1 MPVFAVKDCLSE
13 VIGLKNDIVN
23 KVFTCPECKTDVT
36 ISRYQVEGD
45 LAVMCTRCNC
55 RYQIRGEQVVDENVA
70 GREHYFEKHV
80 NGKIQQLNEGYKVYM
95 RLDATQKVTA
105 PPKDS
110 FINVMKPPVAKPVVA
125 APPRPAGAPAA
136 PGAPTAAAAPK
147 PATPA
152 PAPAPK
158 AEGPSASSGQGPEA

>member
-45 LAVMCTRCNC
+45 LAIMCTRCNC
-55 RYQIRGEQVVDENVA
+55 RYQIKGEQVVDENVA

-80 NGKIQQLNEGYKVYM
+80 NGKIEQQSEGYKVYM

-136 PGAPTAAAAPK
+136 PGAAPAAAAPK
-147 PATPA
+147 PAAPAAAPA

-158 AEGPSASSGQGPEA
+158 AEGEAPSA

>member
-36 ISRYQVEGD
+36 ISRYQVAGE
-45 LAVMCTRCNC
+45 LAIMCTRCNC
-55 RYQIRGEQVVDENVA
+55 RYQIRGEQVLDENLPN
-70 GREHYFEKHV
+70 REHYFERHV
-80 NGKIQQLNEGYKVYM
+80 DGKIQQQDMGYKVYM

-110 FINVMKPPVAKPVVA
+110 FINVMKPPVAKPPVA
-125 APPRPAGAPAA
+125 V
-136 PGAPTAAAAPK
+136 APK
-147 PATPA
+147 PAAAPVLAPKPAGDA
-152 PAPAPK
+152 PAA
-158 AEGPSASSGQGPEA
+158 